1 MIRPCATLLAFAI
14 AGSAAAQSLP
24 TPAPPADP
32 RIQTLPY
39 DAGRVFPLR
48 VAPRHQLALIFSP
61 EERVENVA
69 IGDSEAW
76 QVTASNRGDSLFI
89 KPLRSGGGTNMTVIT
104 DAHVYSF
111 ELTTASNPG
120 LDAPYTVRFIYPD
133 DAAFDQ
139 SAPAA
144 VPGVGRYRL
153 SGARGARPQAL
164 DDDGLR
170 TYIEWRPNA
179 PIAAVFAIDER
190 GAETLLQGQIRGG
203 RFIID
208 AVYRNLVFR
217 LDGQT
222 ARATRRTPQ
231 GDRR

>member
-1 MIRPCATLLAFAI
+1 MIRLCATLLALSI
-14 AGSAAAQSLP
+14 AGSAAGQTMP

-48 VAPRHQLALIFSP
+48 VAPRHQLALIFGP

-76 QVTASNRGDSLFI
+76 QITPSNRGDSLFI
-89 KPLRSGGGTNMTVIT
+89 KPLRASGVTNMTVIT

-111 ELTTASNPG
+111 ELTPAAGPG
-120 LDAPYTVRFIYPD
+120 LDAPYTIRFIYPGATVLD
-133 DAAFDQ
+133 L

-144 VPGVGRYRL
+144 VPGIGRYRL

-170 TYIEWRPNA
+170 TYIEWRQNA
-179 PIAAVFAIDER
+179 PVPAVFAIDER
-190 GAETLLQGQIRGG
+190 DAETLLQGQMRDG
-203 RFIID
+203 RFVID

-222 ARATRRTPQ
+222 ARATRQTPR